1 MKTAQQV
8 SQFFQL
14 SDQVIIRRAKKL
26 GIPKRKG
33 YYLFNFDEIDKI
45 LGRAPKVPKPEI
57 IRIVEEYWIV
67 HSKMNYE
74 SN

>member
-1 MKTAQQV
+1 MKTTQQV
-8 SQFFQL
+8 SDFFGL
-14 SDQVIIRRAKKL
+14 SHQVVVNRAKKL

-67 HSKMNYE
+67 ESKINYE
-74 SN
+74 H

>member
-1 MKTAQQV
+1 MKTTQQV
-8 SQFFQL
+8 SDFFGL
-14 SDQVIIRRAKKL
+14 SNQVVVNRAKKL

-57 IRIVEEYWIV
+57 IKIVEEYWIV
-67 HSKMNYE
+67 ESKMN
-74 SN
+74 NN